1 MIFPDKSTYTGG
13 WSEGKFHRKGLYK
26 WANSEC
32 KYHGEYVKGIKHGE
46 GQYYILHDKYVKG
59 RWQNGKKQGR
69 FQVFEKIFSS
79 ESK

>member
-46 GQYYILHDKYVKG
+46 G
-59 RWQNGKKQGR
+59 
-69 FQVFEKIFSS
+69 
-79 ESK
+79 